1 MTNNEKRIF
10 LSGAAC
16 GLLIAAIA
24 VGTFLGREMHSQASE
39 HNHAAMPVSQPETRS
54 AAPAVEEGSSLQ
66 LSPEEIT
73 AAGVQVAEAK
83 MARLKTDIDAFGRVE
98 QPEERLAAL
107 SARVGGRIDRLY
119 VRYTGERVR
128 RGQAIAEVYSPE
140 VSTATDKYRLA
151 LGNRERLKAS
161 DDKDAIAAADSLVA
175 ASQRRLELW
184 GISESQINRAEDHGV
199 PHVTLY
205 ASAGGTVVERKATQ
219 GQYVNAGD
227 TMFTV
232 ADLSEVWIK
241 ADVYESQ
248 LSQVR
253 PGQTVEITSDAL
265 PNQTIR
271 GRVEFIEPSANPQ
284 TRTIPV
290 HVHVANPGLRLVP
303 GMFVRAN
310 FVSAA
315 ARETIVVPRSAVL
328 DTGTHKLIY
337 LAKGD
342 GNFESRE
349 VEVGAPS
356 EDLFP
361 VTRGLAM
368 GDKVV
373 IAGNFLID
381 SQTRLSSGMSGLY
394 GGSKQFGADQ
404 KTTDTSEP
412 DQAAKV
418 PSARIT
424 FRVEPDPPKGGAE
437 NTFHVTVTGAEGNPV
452 SDTQVKVTLVMPAMP
467 AMNMPEMRT
476 SFDLPSTNGMYMGK
490 AAIPSEGSWNVIV
503 EASRSG
509 KVIATFRS
517 RLTAR

>member
-1 MTNNEKRIF
+1 MTSNEKRIF
-10 LSGAAC
+10 VTGAAS

-24 VGTFLGREMHSQASE
+24 AGTFLGREVHSQASE
-39 HNHAAMPVSQPETRS
+39 HNHAATPVSQPETK
-54 AAPAVEEGSSLQ
+54 ATAPAVEEGSSLQ

-73 AAGVQVAEAK
+73 AAGVQVAEVK

-119 VRYTGERVR
+119 VQYTGERVR

-140 VSTATDKYRLA
+140 VSTATDEYRLA

-161 DDKDAIAAADSLVA
+161 DDKDAIAAANSLVA

-184 GISESQINRAEDHGV
+184 GISESQISRGEDHGV

-253 PGQTVEITSDAL
+253 PGQTVEVTSDAL

-349 VEVGAPS
+349 VEVGTPS

-361 VTRGLAM
+361 VTSGLAK

-404 KTTDTSEP
+404 KTTASTEP
-412 DQAAKV
+412 DPTANA

-424 FRVEPDPPKGGAE
+424 FRVEPDPAKAGAD
-437 NTFHVTVTGAEGNPV
+437 NTFHVTVTGADGKPLN
-452 SDTQVKVTLVMPAMP
+452 DAQVKVTLVMPAMP

-476 SFDLPSTNGMYMGK
+476 SFDLASMNGMYMGK
-490 AAIPSEGSWNVIV
+490 GSLPSEGSWNVIV

-517 RLTAR
+517 RLTAK